1 MRGKI
6 AEAFVSR
13 ELAFVQETDM
23 NPMITLVNWP
33 LQAVPT
39 PWNNVMGGDKR
50 RMESSISPPPN
61 TLTEEQQTL

>member
-39 PWNNVMGGDKR
+39 PWNNVMGGKK
-50 RMESSISPPPN
+50 EGWNKAYLPPPI
-61 TLTEEQQTL
+61 L